1 MHLTYD
7 EQKFHLNEVIFTGL
21 SGARCTGCTHFT
33 SCSSAGSRPR
43 FRAALTALQR
53 ASSSSKSLQA
63 STLLLGPS
71 CRSLP
76 PLHRS
81 SCRSIHH
88 GPSAGSE
95 ASTGSARSEP
105 RCGSLLVH
113 TWRRTAARFCG
124 GVSCVSRTEVL
135 AVFDPS
141 VTPCRAEDERPNRDE
156 PTPDLHPIYFSRYGT

>member
-1 MHLTYD
+1 MTTIPALAPLAWLLCPLHY
-7 EQKFHLNEVIFTGL
+7 
-21 SGARCTGCTHFT
+21 
-33 SCSSAGSRPR
+33 CSAVEENAP
-43 FRAALTALQR
+43 LV
-53 ASSSSKSLQA
+53 SSSSKSLQA

-135 AVFDPS
+135 AVSDPS